1 MIHYLRL
8 MVSQGITLN
17 PSKFQFSQRN
27 IEFGGFSI
35 TSDEV
40 KPLAKYLNAIKWFP
54 TAKNITDIR
63 CGSFFEI

>member
-8 MVSQGITLN
+8 MASQGITLN

-27 IEFGGFSI
+27 IEFGGFYI

-40 KPLAKYLNAIKWFP
+40 KPAKYLNAI
-54 TAKNITDIR
+54 
-63 CGSFFEI
+63 EV